1 LRFGLLEPLGT
12 QSAIDG
18 GRHMTILRRV
28 FISSPRD
35 EHLDDRRNALK
46 WTIVKEIEALGY
58 EAQVFGS
65 PEGGR
70 GLASGKS
77 WSPNAA
83 EDVMQRCIGAAI
95 LGFPIWECLGAKSGK
110 SVLLVTEYCHYEG
123 AIARTYGLPILA
135 VLEDGVEERVF
146 FNRYA
151 GDPFIRLPAEADL
164 RWAAGSAFRDFLD
177 NWNKRISE
185 RRDIFL
191 AYSGK
196 QKGTAQS
203 IYEILTRLG
212 ATVLDWKKDFPGGR
226 TILEQVEDA
235 ARRTSGG
242 VFLFTRDDL
251 LKGKA
256 KQAAPRDNV
265 IFEAGF
271 FMRSKGHQRVLVIRE
286 EGAKMPADL
295 GGVIYE
301 PLADKSDVHDLEERL
316 RLFLEASIWS
326 ARAQPSAAADVPQ
339 AARR

>member
-1 LRFGLLEPLGT
+1 
-12 QSAIDG
+12 
-18 GRHMTILRRV
+18 MVLRRV

-46 WTIVKEIEALGY
+46 WAIVKEIEVLGY

-77 WSPNAA
+77 WSANAA
-83 EDVMQRCIGAAI
+83 EAVMQHCVGAAI
-95 LGFPIWECLGAKSGK
+95 LGLPIWQCSGSKSGK
-110 SVLLVTEYCHYEG
+110 NVLLVTEYCHYEG
-123 AIARTYGLPILA
+123 AIARACGLPILA
-135 VLEDGVEERVF
+135 VLEEGVEERVF

-151 GDPFIRLPAEADL
+151 GDPFIRVPAQAESAWVTD
-164 RWAAGSAFRDFLD
+164 SAFRGFLD
-177 NWNKRISE
+177 NWNKRIGE

-196 QKGTAQS
+196 QEGIARS
-203 IYEILTRLG
+203 IKEILTCLG
-212 ATVLDWKKDFPGGR
+212 ATVLDWKQDFPGGR

-251 LKGKA
+251 LKGQGE
-256 KQAAPRDNV
+256 QAAPRDNV

-301 PLADKSDVHDLEERL
+301 PLADRTDVHDLKERL

-326 ARAQPSAAADVPQ
+326 ARDQPKTAPE
-339 AARR
+339 RGGT

>member
-1 LRFGLLEPLGT
+1 M
-12 QSAIDG
+12 A
-18 GRHMTILRRV
+18 ILRRV

-35 EHLDDRRNALK
+35 EYLDDRRNALK
-46 WTIVKEIEALGY
+46 WAIVKEIEALGY

-70 GLASGKS
+70 GLASGKA

-83 EDVMQRCIGAAI
+83 EEVMQHCIGAAI
-95 LGFPIWECLGAKSGK
+95 LGFPIWQCSGAKSGK

-123 AIARTYGLPILA
+123 AIARTCGLPILA

-151 GDPFIRLPAEADL
+151 GDPIIRVPAEADL
-164 RWAAGSAFRDFLD
+164 TWVTGSVFRSFLS
-177 NWNKRISE
+177 NWNNWISE

-196 QKGTAQS
+196 QEGTAKS
-203 IYEILTRLG
+203 VYGILTRLG
-212 ATVLDWKKDFPGGR
+212 ATVLDWKKDFPGGS

-251 LKGKA
+251 FKGKG

-271 FMRSKGHQRVLVIRE
+271 FVRSKGHQRVLIIRE

-301 PLADKSDVHDLEERL
+301 PLTARGDVPGLEERL

-326 ARAQPSAAADVPQ
+326 ARDQPRGPADTPQ